1 MLCPKCKTN
10 RARRSRRRGLLAHV
24 ISIAGYYP
32 YSCPDC
38 HLQFRGLRSAPVE
51 GPVVHSPGVE
61 REIKATRDAMKTT
74 RKRRELAL
82 YGAALLL
89 FLAILYYITREHASS
104 LDGYTVPLSSPQSSA
119 VGGGNS
125 YLLSEAA

>member
-10 RARRSRRRGLLAHV
+10 HARRSRRRGLIAHA

-38 HLQFRGLRSAPVE
+38 HLQFLRLRSAPVE
-51 GPVVHSPGVE
+51 DAVVRSPGVE
-61 REIKATRDAMKTT
+61 REIKATRDAMKAT

-82 YGAALLL
+82 YGAALLM
-89 FLAILYYITREHASS
+89 FLTILYYITRERGGS
-104 LDGYTVPLSSPQSSA
+104 LDGFTIPLPSPDPTA
-119 VGGGNS
+119 VATLI
-125 YLLSEAA
+125 Y

>member
-1 MLCPKCKTN
+1 MLCPKCKEN
-10 RARRSRRRGLLAHV
+10 HARRSRRRGLLAHV

-38 HLQFRGLRSAPVE
+38 HLQFRGLRTEPDKAA
-51 GPVVHSPGVE
+51 VVHSPGVE
-61 REIKATRDAMKTT
+61 REIKATRDAMKAT

-89 FLAILYYITREHASS
+89 FLTILYYITREHGSS
-104 LDGYTVPLSSPQSSA
+104 L
-119 VGGGNS
+119 
-125 YLLSEAA
+125 E